1 MEILNDEIR
10 FKFRIIFFHQRG
22 WGRSKIE
29 GGIFGDISK
38 ANEAEGTTDYPSVGI
53 DANIAD
59 CEKLRIHFKIDKW
72 AVVYGGSIIFSL
84 IIDNT
89 PINRQFPNIK
99 QFHTISY
106 FMMQI

>member
-1 MEILNDEIR
+1 MEV
-10 FKFRIIFFHQRG
+10 
-22 WGRSKIE
+22 KIHSEE
-29 GGIFGDISK
+29 GDSETDTECDASSEEG
-38 ANEAEGTTDYPSVGI
+38 EAIVF
-53 DANIAD
+53 
-59 CEKLRIHFKIDKW
+59 C
-72 AVVYGGSIIFSL
+72 L